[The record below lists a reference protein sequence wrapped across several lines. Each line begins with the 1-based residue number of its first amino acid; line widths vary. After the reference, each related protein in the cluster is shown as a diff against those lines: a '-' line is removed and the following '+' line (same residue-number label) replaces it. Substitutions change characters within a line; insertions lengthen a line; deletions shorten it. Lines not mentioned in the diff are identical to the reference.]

1 MRIFLV
7 CICVLMLNSCEYFN
21 VKKTSPEA
29 ILNEELQTFNWNDV
43 DEYPNFSECDSISI
57 KEDRKI
63 CFQSVLTLHIWE
75 FLKNEKLVVSQ
86 DINDTIMLSFQLSE
100 NGDLNLVNTKVDSL
114 TLQEIPEINKLLYMS
129 LDSLPKIYPAIK
141 RGQQVKTE
149 FRLPIII
156 HVN

>member
-21 VKKTSPEA
+21 VKKTSSEA

-63 CFQSVLTLHIWE
+63 CFQSVITLHIWE

-86 DINDTIMLSFQLSE
+86 DINDTIILSFQLSE
-100 NGDLNLVNTKVDSL
+100 NGDLKLVNTKVDSL
-114 TLQEIPEINKLLYMS
+114 TLQEIPEINKLFYKS

-149 FRLPIII
+149 FSLPIII